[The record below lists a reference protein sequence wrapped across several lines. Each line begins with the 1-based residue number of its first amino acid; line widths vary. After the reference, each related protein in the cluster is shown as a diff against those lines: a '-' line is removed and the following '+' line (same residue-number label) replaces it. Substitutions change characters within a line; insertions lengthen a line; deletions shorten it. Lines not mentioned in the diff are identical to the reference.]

1 MEMIRYKVP
10 DCGNGEW
17 LELKKVGCLDSN
29 RELVIQAAKEFMES
43 RWEEFSD
50 VFPTTFILRK
60 EVGPDVT
67 FLVDMELEPIFNAR
81 IKI

>member
-1 MEMIRYKVP
+1 MIQYQVP
-10 DCGNGEW
+10 DWDEGKW
-17 LELKKVGCLDSN
+17 FDLKKMERSDTN
-29 RELVIQAAKEFMES
+29 RDLVIQAAKEFIDY
-43 RWEEFSD
+43 RWEKPSD
-50 VFPTTFILRK
+50 IFPTTFILRK

>member
-1 MEMIRYKVP
+1 MIQYQVP
-10 DCGNGEW
+10 DWDEGKW
-17 LELKKVGCLDSN
+17 FELKKVERSDTN

-50 VFPTTFILRK
+50 IFPTEFILKAEDGR
-60 EVGPDVT
+60 EIT
-67 FLVDMELEPIFNAR
+67 FFVDMELEPIFSAR